1 MRKFKSKSKSKRKK
15 QRALLSQ
22 ALVLYD
28 DEIADF
34 SEDVAF
40 HCDAFACLAKHHE
53 DLSDAS
59 VEGLEHSARW
69 LKMRSVELAE
79 KLSQIRELDLGKPG

>member
-1 MRKFKSKSKSKRKK
+1 MRKFKSKSKRKK

-59 VEGLEHSARW
+59 VEGLEHKCTLVKDAICGACR
-69 LKMRSVELAE
+69 KA
-79 KLSQIRELDLGKPG
+79 KPNKGVGFR

>member
-1 MRKFKSKSKSKRKK
+1 MRKSKSKRKK
-15 QRALLSQ
+15 QREMLSL
-22 ALVLYD
+22 ALVQYE

-53 DLSDAS
+53 DLSDS
-59 VEGLEHSARW
+59 SLEGLEHSARW
-69 LKMRSVELAE
+69 LKRRAEEMAE
-79 KLSQIRELDLGKPG
+79 KLSQIRELDSSKC